1 VRSLENN
8 SFRFIKDNFLRTT
21 IITVVLIILSISLIY
36 FDSTRKTFSD
46 TRATIRDIILTIAS
60 TIASPAILIEEGL
73 YSIGE
78 INNLYDELQ
87 DYKKEQS
94 LSSDIFQELSVLRQK
109 VEIYE
114 NDLNLIKDKD
124 NEFKSI
130 TVEIFADTSNRY
142 FSSILLKAGKTSGVN
157 ENNTIVSSRG
167 LVGRVTEIG
176 NKVSRG
182 LLLSDISSRVPVSI
196 SSSEIQGILIGQ
208 NLNRPK
214 INYIKNLNDIKVGD
228 LVVTSGKGGI
238 FPSNLVVGSVAI
250 LDKKNQNIEVD
261 LFVNP
266 KSLSRVRIINYQIES
281 RVE

>member
-21 IITVVLIILSISLIY
+21 TITVVLIILSLSLIY
-36 FDSTRKTFSD
+36 FDTTRKTFSD
-46 TRATIRDIILTIAS
+46 TRATIRDLILTIAS
-60 TIASPAILIEEGL
+60 TIASPAVLIEEGL
-73 YSIGE
+73 YSIRE
-78 INNLYDELQ
+78 ISNLYDELK
-87 DYKKEQS
+87 DYKEEQS

-114 NDLNLIKDKD
+114 NDLNFIKD

-142 FSSILLKAGKTSGVN
+142 FSSILLKAGKSSGVS

-182 LLLSDISSRVPVSI
+182 LLQSDISSRVPVSI

-250 LDKKNQNIEVD
+250 LDKKNQHIEVD
-261 LFVNP
+261 LIVNP
-266 KSLSRVRIINYQIES
+266 KTLSRVRIINYQIEN
-281 RVE
+281 RLE

>member
-21 IITVVLIILSISLIY
+21 IITVVLIILSLSIIY
-36 FDSTRKTFSD
+36 FDTTRKTFSD
-46 TRATIRDIILTIAS
+46 NRATIRDLILTIAS
-60 TIASPAILIEEGL
+60 TIASPAVLIEEGL
-73 YSIGE
+73 YSIRE
-78 INNLYDELQ
+78 INNLYDELK
-87 DYKKEQS
+87 DYKEEQS

-114 NDLNLIKDKD
+114 NDLNFIKD

-142 FSSILLKAGKTSGVN
+142 FSSILLKAGKSSGVS
-157 ENNTIVSSRG
+157 ENNTIVSSQG

-250 LDKKNQNIEVD
+250 LDKKNQHIEVD
-261 LFVNP
+261 LIVNP
-266 KSLSRVRIINYQIES
+266 KTLSRVRIINYQIEN

>member
-1 VRSLENN
+1 MRSLENN

-21 IITVVLIILSISLIY
+21 IITVVLIILSLSIIY
-36 FDSTRKTFSD
+36 FDTTRKTFSD
-46 TRATIRDIILTIAS
+46 NRATIRDLILTIAS
-60 TIASPAILIEEGL
+60 TIASPAVLIEEGL
-73 YSIGE
+73 YSIRE
-78 INNLYDELQ
+78 INNLYDELK
-87 DYKKEQS
+87 DYKEEQS

-114 NDLNLIKDKD
+114 NDLNFIKD

-142 FSSILLKAGKTSGVN
+142 FSSILLKAGKSSGVS
-157 ENNTIVSSRG
+157 ENNTIVSSQG

-250 LDKKNQNIEVD
+250 LDKKNQHIEVD
-261 LFVNP
+261 LIVNP
-266 KSLSRVRIINYQIES
+266 KTLSRVRIINYQIEN

>member
-1 VRSLENN
+1 MRSLENN

-21 IITVVLIILSISLIY
+21 IITVVLIILSLSLIY

-60 TIASPAILIEEGL
+60 TIASPAVLIEEGL
-73 YSIGE
+73 YSISE
-78 INNLYDELQ
+78 INNLYDELKN
-87 DYKKEQS
+87 YKKEQS

-114 NDLNLIKDKD
+114 NDLNFIKD

-157 ENNTIVSSRG
+157 ENNTIVSSQG

-250 LDKKNQNIEVD
+250 LDKKNQHIEVD
-261 LFVNP
+261 LIVNP
-266 KSLSRVRIINYQIES
+266 KSLSRVRIINYQIEN

>member
-21 IITVVLIILSISLIY
+21 IITVVLIILSLSLIY
-36 FDSTRKTFSD
+36 FDTTRKTFSD
-46 TRATIRDIILTIAS
+46 TRATIRDLILTIAS
-60 TIASPAILIEEGL
+60 TIASPAVLIEKGL
-73 YSIGE
+73 YSIRE
-78 INNLYDELQ
+78 INNLYDELK
-87 DYKKEQS
+87 DYKEEQS

-114 NDLNLIKDKD
+114 NDLKFIKD

-142 FSSILLKAGKTSGVN
+142 FSSILLKAGKNSGVS

-250 LDKKNQNIEVD
+250 LDKKNQHIEVD
-261 LFVNP
+261 LIVNP
-266 KSLSRVRIINYQIES
+266 KTLSRVRIINYQIEN

>member
-1 VRSLENN
+1 MRSLENN

-21 IITVVLIILSISLIY
+21 IITVVLIILSLSLIY
-36 FDSTRKTFSD
+36 FDTTRKTFSD
-46 TRATIRDIILTIAS
+46 TKATIRDLILTIAS
-60 TIASPAILIEEGL
+60 TIASPALLIEEGL
-73 YSIGE
+73 YSIRE
-78 INNLYDELQ
+78 INNLYDELK
-87 DYKKEQS
+87 DYKEEQS

-114 NDLNLIKDKD
+114 NDLNFIKD

-130 TVEIFADTSNRY
+130 TVEIFADSSNRY
-142 FSSILLKAGKTSGVN
+142 FSSILLKAGKSSGIN

-214 INYIKNLNDIKVGD
+214 INYIKNLNNIKVGD

-250 LDKKNQNIEVD
+250 LDKKNQHIEVD
-261 LFVNP
+261 LLVNP
-266 KSLSRVRIINYQIES
+266 KNLSRVRIINYQLDNGIE
-281 RVE
+281 

>member
-1 VRSLENN
+1 MRSLENN

-21 IITVVLIILSISLIY
+21 TITVVLIILSLSLIY
-36 FDSTRKTFSD
+36 FDTTRKTFSD
-46 TRATIRDIILTIAS
+46 TRATIRDLMLTIAS
-60 TIASPAILIEEGL
+60 TIASPAVLIEKGL
-73 YSIGE
+73 YSISE
-78 INNLYDELQ
+78 INNLYDELK
-87 DYKKEQS
+87 DYKEEQS

-114 NDLNLIKDKD
+114 NDLNFIKD

-142 FSSILLKAGKTSGVN
+142 FSSILLKAGKSSGVS
-157 ENNTIVSSRG
+157 ENNTIVSSQG

-176 NKVSRG
+176 NRVSRG

-281 RVE
+281 RIE

>member
-1 VRSLENN
+1 MRSLENN

-21 IITVVLIILSISLIY
+21 IITVVLIILSLSLIY
-36 FDSTRKTFSD
+36 FDTTRKPFSD
-46 TRATIRDIILTIAS
+46 TRATIRDLILTIAS
-60 TIASPAILIEEGL
+60 TIASPAVLIEEGL
-73 YSIGE
+73 YSIRE
-78 INNLYDELQ
+78 INNLYDELK
-87 DYKKEQS
+87 DYKEEQS

-114 NDLNLIKDKD
+114 NDLNFIKD

-130 TVEIFADTSNRY
+130 TVEIFADSSNRY
-142 FSSILLKAGKTSGVN
+142 FSSILLKAGKSSGVS

-250 LDKKNQNIEVD
+250 LDKKNQHIEVD
-261 LFVNP
+261 LIVNP
-266 KSLSRVRIINYQIES
+266 KTLSRVRIINYQIEN
-281 RVE
+281 RLE

>member
-1 VRSLENN
+1 MRSLENN

-21 IITVVLIILSISLIY
+21 TITVVLIILSLSLIY
-36 FDSTRKTFSD
+36 FDTTRKTFSD
-46 TRATIRDIILTIAS
+46 TRATIRDLILTIAS
-60 TIASPAILIEEGL
+60 TIASPAVLIEEGL
-73 YSIGE
+73 YSIRE
-78 INNLYDELQ
+78 ISNLYDELK
-87 DYKKEQS
+87 DYKEEQS

-114 NDLNLIKDKD
+114 NDLNFIKD

-142 FSSILLKAGKTSGVN
+142 FSSILLKAGKSSGVS

-228 LVVTSGKGGI
+228 LVVTSRKGGI

-261 LFVNP
+261 LLVNP

>member
-1 VRSLENN
+1 MRSLENN

-21 IITVVLIILSISLIY
+21 TITVVLIILSLSLIY
-36 FDSTRKTFSD
+36 FDTTRKTFSD
-46 TRATIRDIILTIAS
+46 TRATIRDLILTIAS
-60 TIASPAILIEEGL
+60 TIASPAVLIEEGL
-73 YSIGE
+73 YSIRE
-78 INNLYDELQ
+78 ISNLYDELK
-87 DYKKEQS
+87 DYKEEQS

-114 NDLNLIKDKD
+114 NDLNFIKD

-142 FSSILLKAGKTSGVN
+142 FSSILLKAGKSSGVS
-157 ENNTIVSSRG
+157 ENDTIVSSGGR
-167 LVGRVTEIG
+167 VGRVTEIG

-238 FPSNLVVGSVAI
+238 FPSNLVVGSVAV

-261 LFVNP
+261 LLVNP

>member
-1 VRSLENN
+1 VRSLGNN

-21 IITVVLIILSISLIY
+21 IITVVLIILSLSIIY
-36 FDSTRKTFSD
+36 FDTTRKTFSD
-46 TRATIRDIILTIAS
+46 NRATIRDLILTIAS
-60 TIASPAILIEEGL
+60 TIASPAVLIEEGL
-73 YSIGE
+73 YSIRE
-78 INNLYDELQ
+78 INNLYDELK
-87 DYKKEQS
+87 DYKEEQS

-114 NDLNLIKDKD
+114 NDLNFIKD

-142 FSSILLKAGKTSGVN
+142 FSSILLKAGKSRGVS

-250 LDKKNQNIEVD
+250 LDKKNQHIEVD
-261 LFVNP
+261 LIVNP
-266 KSLSRVRIINYQIES
+266 KTLSRVRIINYQIEN

>member
-1 VRSLENN
+1 MRSLENN

-21 IITVVLIILSISLIY
+21 IITVVLIILSLSIIY
-36 FDSTRKTFSD
+36 FDTTRKTFSD
-46 TRATIRDIILTIAS
+46 NRATIRDLILTIAS
-60 TIASPAILIEEGL
+60 TIASPAVLIEEGL
-73 YSIGE
+73 YSIRE
-78 INNLYDELQ
+78 INNLYDELK
-87 DYKKEQS
+87 DYKEEQS

-114 NDLNLIKDKD
+114 NDLNFIKD

-142 FSSILLKAGKTSGVN
+142 FSSILLKAGKSSGVS
-157 ENNTIVSSRG
+157 ENNTIVSSQG

-238 FPSNLVVGSVAI
+238 FPSNLLVGSVAI
-250 LDKKNQNIEVD
+250 LDKKNQHIEVD
-261 LFVNP
+261 LIVNP
-266 KSLSRVRIINYQIES
+266 KTLSRVRIINYQIEN

>member
-1 VRSLENN
+1 MRSLENN

-21 IITVVLIILSISLIY
+21 IITVVLIILSLSLIY
-36 FDSTRKTFSD
+36 FDTTRKTFSD
-46 TRATIRDIILTIAS
+46 TRATIRDLILTIAS
-60 TIASPAILIEEGL
+60 TIASPAVLIEEGL
-73 YSIGE
+73 YSIRE
-78 INNLYDELQ
+78 ISNLYDELK
-87 DYKKEQS
+87 DYKEEQS

-114 NDLNLIKDKD
+114 NDLNFIKD

-142 FSSILLKAGKTSGVN
+142 FSSILLKAGKSSGVN

-250 LDKKNQNIEVD
+250 LDKKNQHIEVD
-261 LFVNP
+261 LIVNP
-266 KSLSRVRIINYQIES
+266 KTLSRVRIINYQIEN
-281 RVE
+281 RLE

>member
-21 IITVVLIILSISLIY
+21 IITVVLIILSLSLIY
-36 FDSTRKTFSD
+36 FDTTRKTFSD
-46 TRATIRDIILTIAS
+46 TRSTIRDLILTIAS
-60 TIASPAILIEEGL
+60 TIASPAVLIEEGL
-73 YSIGE
+73 YSIRE
-78 INNLYDELQ
+78 INNLYDELK
-87 DYKKEQS
+87 DYKEEQS

-114 NDLNLIKDKD
+114 NDLNFIKD
-124 NEFKSI
+124 NELESI

-142 FSSILLKAGKTSGVN
+142 FSSILLKAGKSSGIN

-214 INYIKNLNDIKVGD
+214 INYIKNLNNIKVGD

-261 LFVNP
+261 LLVNP
-266 KSLSRVRIINYQIES
+266 KSLTRVRIINYQIES

>member
-1 VRSLENN
+1 MRSLENN

-21 IITVVLIILSISLIY
+21 TITVVLIILSLSLIY
-36 FDSTRKTFSD
+36 FDTTRKTFSD
-46 TRATIRDIILTIAS
+46 TRATIRDLILTIAS
-60 TIASPAILIEEGL
+60 TIASPALLIEEGL
-73 YSIGE
+73 YSIRE
-78 INNLYDELQ
+78 INNLYDELK
-87 DYKKEQS
+87 DYKEEQS

-114 NDLNLIKDKD
+114 NDLNFIKD

-142 FSSILLKAGKTSGVN
+142 FSSILLKAGKSSGVS

-250 LDKKNQNIEVD
+250 LDKKNQHIEVD
-261 LFVNP
+261 LIVNP
-266 KSLSRVRIINYQIES
+266 KTLSRVRIINYQIEN
-281 RVE
+281 RLE

>member
-1 VRSLENN
+1 MRSLENN

-21 IITVVLIILSISLIY
+21 TITVVLIILSLSLIY
-36 FDSTRKTFSD
+36 FDNTRKTFSD
-46 TRATIRDIILTIAS
+46 TRATIRDLILTIAS

-78 INNLYDELQ
+78 INNLYDELK
-87 DYKKEQS
+87 DYKEEQS
-94 LSSDIFQELSVLRQK
+94 LTSDIFQELSVLRQK

-114 NDLNLIKDKD
+114 NDLNFIKD
-124 NEFKSI
+124 NEFRSI
-130 TVEIFADTSNRY
+130 TVEILADTSNRY
-142 FSSILLKAGKTSGVN
+142 FSSILLKAGKSSGVS

-266 KSLSRVRIINYQIES
+266 KSLSRVRIINYQIDS

>member
-1 VRSLENN
+1 MRSLENN

-21 IITVVLIILSISLIY
+21 IITVVLIILSLSLIY
-36 FDSTRKTFSD
+36 FDTTRKTFSD
-46 TRATIRDIILTIAS
+46 TKVTIRDLILTIAS
-60 TIASPAILIEEGL
+60 TIASPALIIEEGL
-73 YSIGE
+73 YSIRE
-78 INNLYDELQ
+78 INNLYDELK
-87 DYKKEQS
+87 DYKEEQS

-114 NDLNLIKDKD
+114 NDLNFIKD

-142 FSSILLKAGKTSGVN
+142 FSSILLKAGKSSGVS
-157 ENNTIVSSRG
+157 ENNTIVSSQG

-238 FPSNLVVGSVAI
+238 FPSNLVVGSVAV
-250 LDKKNQNIEVD
+250 LDKKNQHIEVD
-261 LFVNP
+261 LIVNP
-266 KSLSRVRIINYQIES
+266 KSLSRVRIINYQIEN

>member
-1 VRSLENN
+1 MRSLENN

-21 IITVVLIILSISLIY
+21 ILTVVLIILSLSLIY
-36 FDSTRKTFSD
+36 FDSTRKNFSD

-60 TIASPAILIEEGL
+60 TIASPAVLIEEGL

-78 INNLYDELQ
+78 INNLYDELK

-114 NDLNLIKDKD
+114 NDLNFIKD

-167 LVGRVTEIG
+167 LVGRVTEVG

-250 LDKKNQNIEVD
+250 LDKKNQHIEVD
-261 LFVNP
+261 LLVNP
-266 KSLSRVRIINYQIES
+266 KRLSRVRIINYQIEN

>member
-1 VRSLENN
+1 MRSLGNN

-21 IITVVLIILSISLIY
+21 IITVVLVILSLSLIY
-36 FDSTRKTFSD
+36 FDNTRKTFSD
-46 TRATIRDIILTIAS
+46 TRATIRDLILTIGS

-78 INNLYDELQ
+78 INNLYDELK
-87 DYKKEQS
+87 DYKEEQS
-94 LSSDIFQELSVLRQK
+94 LTSDIFQELSVLRQK

-114 NDLNLIKDKD
+114 NDLNFIKD

-142 FSSILLKAGKTSGVN
+142 FSSILLKAGKSSGVS

>member
-1 VRSLENN
+1 MRSLENN

-21 IITVVLIILSISLIY
+21 IITVVLIILSLSLIY
-36 FDSTRKTFSD
+36 FDTTRKTFSD
-46 TRATIRDIILTIAS
+46 TRATIRDLILTIAS
-60 TIASPAILIEEGL
+60 TIASPAVLIEKGV
-73 YSIGE
+73 YSIRE
-78 INNLYDELQ
+78 INNLYDELK
-87 DYKKEQS
+87 DYKEEQS

-114 NDLNLIKDKD
+114 NDLNFIKD

-142 FSSILLKAGKTSGVN
+142 FSSILLKAGKNSGVS

-250 LDKKNQNIEVD
+250 LDKKNQHIEVD
-261 LFVNP
+261 LIVNP
-266 KSLSRVRIINYQIES
+266 KTLSRVRIINYQIEN

>member
-1 VRSLENN
+1 MRSLENN

-21 IITVVLIILSISLIY
+21 TITVVLIILSLSLIY
-36 FDSTRKTFSD
+36 FDTTRKTFSD
-46 TRATIRDIILTIAS
+46 TRATIRDLILTIAS
-60 TIASPAILIEEGL
+60 TIASPAVLIEEGL
-73 YSIGE
+73 YSIRE
-78 INNLYDELQ
+78 ISNLYDELK
-87 DYKKEQS
+87 DYKEEQS

-114 NDLNLIKDKD
+114 NDLNFIKD

-142 FSSILLKAGKTSGVN
+142 FSSILLKAGKSSGVS

-182 LLLSDISSRVPVSI
+182 LLQSDISSRVPVSI

-250 LDKKNQNIEVD
+250 LDKKNQHIEVD
-261 LFVNP
+261 LIVNP
-266 KSLSRVRIINYQIES
+266 KTLSRVRIINYQIEN
-281 RVE
+281 RLE

>member
-1 VRSLENN
+1 MRSLENN

-21 IITVVLIILSISLIY
+21 TITVVLIILSLSLIY
-36 FDSTRKTFSD
+36 FDTTRKTFSD
-46 TRATIRDIILTIAS
+46 TRATIRDLILTIAS
-60 TIASPAILIEEGL
+60 TIASPAVLIEEGL
-73 YSIGE
+73 YSIRE
-78 INNLYDELQ
+78 ISNLYDELK
-87 DYKKEQS
+87 DYKEEQS

-114 NDLNLIKDKD
+114 NDLNFIKD

-142 FSSILLKAGKTSGVN
+142 FSSILLKAGKSSGVS

-176 NKVSRG
+176 NKESRG

-250 LDKKNQNIEVD
+250 LDKKNQHIEVD
-261 LFVNP
+261 LIVNP
-266 KSLSRVRIINYQIES
+266 KTLSRVRIINYQIEN
-281 RVE
+281 RLE

>member
-1 VRSLENN
+1 MRSLENN

-21 IITVVLIILSISLIY
+21 IITVVLIILSLSLIY
-36 FDSTRKTFSD
+36 FDTTRKTFSD
-46 TRATIRDIILTIAS
+46 TRATIRDLILTIAS
-60 TIASPAILIEEGL
+60 TIASPAVLIEEGL
-73 YSIGE
+73 YSIRE
-78 INNLYDELQ
+78 INNLYDELKE
-87 DYKKEQS
+87 YKKEQS

-114 NDLNLIKDKD
+114 NDLNFIKD
-124 NEFKSI
+124 NELKSI

-142 FSSILLKAGKTSGVN
+142 FSSILLKAGKSSGVS
-157 ENNTIVSSRG
+157 ENNIIVSSHG

-214 INYIKNLNDIKVGD
+214 INYIKNLNDIKLGD

-250 LDKKNQNIEVD
+250 LDKKKQHIEVD
-261 LFVNP
+261 LIVNP
-266 KSLSRVRIINYQIES
+266 KSLSRVRIINYQIEN

>member
-21 IITVVLIILSISLIY
+21 IVTVVLIIISLSLIY
-36 FDSTRKTFSD
+36 FDTTRKTFSD
-46 TRATIRDIILTIAS
+46 TRATIRDLILTIAS
-60 TIASPAILIEEGL
+60 TIASPAVLIEEGL
-73 YSIGE
+73 FSINE
-78 INNLYDELQ
+78 INNLYDELK

-94 LSSDIFQELSVLRQK
+94 LRSDIFQELSVLRQK

-114 NDLNLIKDKD
+114 NDLNFIKD
-124 NEFKSI
+124 NETKSI

-142 FSSILLKAGKTSGVN
+142 FSSIFLKAGKNRGIT
-157 ENNTIVSSRG
+157 ENNTIVSSLG
-167 LVGRVTEIG
+167 LVGRVVEIG
-176 NKVSRG
+176 KKISRG
-182 LLLSDISSRVPVSI
+182 LLLNDISSRVPVSI

-214 INYIKNLNDIKVGD
+214 IYYINNLNDINVGD

-238 FPSNLVVGSVAI
+238 FPSNLAVGSVAI
-250 LDKKNQNIEVD
+250 IDKKNQHIEVD

-266 KSLSRVRIINYQIES
+266 KDLSRVRIIDYQIDKSIE
-281 RVE
+281 

>member
-1 VRSLENN
+1 MRSLENN

-21 IITVVLIILSISLIY
+21 IITVVLIILSLSLIY
-36 FDSTRKTFSD
+36 FDTTRKTFSD
-46 TRATIRDIILTIAS
+46 TRATIRDLILTIAS
-60 TIASPAILIEEGL
+60 TIATPAVLIEEGL
-73 YSIGE
+73 YSILE
-78 INNLYDELQ
+78 INNLYDELK
-87 DYKKEQS
+87 DYKEEQS

-114 NDLNLIKDKD
+114 NDLNFIKD
-124 NEFKSI
+124 NEFESI

-142 FSSILLKAGKTSGVN
+142 FSSILLKAGKSSGVN

-250 LDKKNQNIEVD
+250 LDKKNQHIEVD
-261 LFVNP
+261 LIVNP
-266 KSLSRVRIINYQIES
+266 KTLSRVRIINYQIEN
-281 RVE
+281 RLE

>member
-1 VRSLENN
+1 MRSLENN

-21 IITVVLIILSISLIY
+21 TITVVLIILSLSLIY
-36 FDSTRKTFSD
+36 FDTTRKTFSD
-46 TRATIRDIILTIAS
+46 TRATIRDLILTIAS
-60 TIASPAILIEEGL
+60 TIASPAVLIEEGL
-73 YSIGE
+73 YSIRE
-78 INNLYDELQ
+78 ISNLYDELK
-87 DYKKEQS
+87 DYKEEQS

-114 NDLNLIKDKD
+114 NDLNFIKD

-142 FSSILLKAGKTSGVN
+142 FSSILLKAGKSSGVS

-250 LDKKNQNIEVD
+250 LDKKNQHIEVD
-261 LFVNP
+261 LLVNP
-266 KSLSRVRIINYQIES
+266 KRLSRVRIINYQIEN

>member
-1 VRSLENN
+1 MRSLENN

-21 IITVVLIILSISLIY
+21 IITVVLIILSLSIIY
-36 FDSTRKTFSD
+36 FDTTRKTFSD
-46 TRATIRDIILTIAS
+46 NRATIRDLILTIAS
-60 TIASPAILIEEGL
+60 TIASPAVLIEEGL
-73 YSIGE
+73 YSIRE
-78 INNLYDELQ
+78 INNLYDELK
-87 DYKKEQS
+87 DYKEEQS

-114 NDLNLIKDKD
+114 NDLNFIKD

-142 FSSILLKAGKTSGVN
+142 FSSILLKAGKSSGVS
-157 ENNTIVSSRG
+157 ENNTIVSSQG
-167 LVGRVTEIG
+167 LVGRVTEIR

-250 LDKKNQNIEVD
+250 LDKKNQHIEVD
-261 LFVNP
+261 LIVNP
-266 KSLSRVRIINYQIES
+266 KTLSRVRIINYQIEN

>member
-1 VRSLENN
+1 MRSLENN

-114 NDLNLIKDKD
+114 NDLNFIKD

-157 ENNTIVSSRG
+157 ENNTIVSSQG

-261 LFVNP
+261 LLVNP

-281 RVE
+281 RIE